1 MNCLWNIKRVL
12 DKIMMIF
19 RGLEVEMIY
28 SPKGFVKI
36 LGKVYLDNPNIK
48 FGKNVVLYPNVH
60 IFGPGNV
67 ILEDNVSLGDGTI
80 ICAARNIKIGRNTM
94 TGAHCYIIDCNHGM
108 HLGVPMRKQT
118 MSIKETIIEED
129 VWLGC
134 GVKILAGARVKTGAV
149 IGAGT
154 VITGFVN
161 NETICYGS
169 REYILKERH

>member
-1 MNCLWNIKRVL
+1 MSYLWNIKRIF
-12 DKIMMIF
+12 DKVMIIF
-19 RGLEVEMIY
+19 RGIKVGMIY
-28 SPKGFVKI
+28 RPRGFVKI

-60 IFGPGNV
+60 IFGPGSV

-80 ICAARNIKIGRNTM
+80 ICAAKNIKIGKNTM

-108 HLGVPMRKQT
+108 HLGKPMREQT
-118 MSIKETIIEED
+118 MSVKETIIEED
-129 VWLGC
+129 VWLGS

-154 VITGFVN
+154 VITDFVN
-161 NETICYGS
+161 KTTICYTS
-169 REYILKERH
+169 REYVLKERH